1 MDTLRTLLLAGPDP
15 PLAALHTSAASSSA
29 TRALPLQPPPPPQAP
44 PCVCDPLEIDGH
56 AFSPFWGMVFGECI
70 YTPKQQFAII
80 CGLVSIVLYGVALV
94 PQFKLNYQRK
104 SVEGL
109 SWGLFAVWT
118 LGDLCNTAGAFLT
131 QQFATQRWT
140 GVYFLFTEFLCL
152 AQILYYTRIYPRLY
166 PSPPPP
172 PPSHHPAGEPHVRHA
187 HDMFVPPHS
196 HPHPHPKPG
205 RPRTATES
213 TPLLRDLMDEDGA
226 TPTTTITP
234 YKSAGVP
241 VAVALLCA
249 LSRAVVA
256 MPVGPV
262 VGMVMK
268 GEAPPLCNAAPD
280 LPPHIVSLGSVLA
293 WCSGLFYFFSRVPQ
307 IRTNYELQSV
317 AGISLSLFGIT
328 LAANVLYGLSVV
340 PRLDEI
346 ASTQKFVASTL
357 PYLVGSVGTL
367 VFDAVIMAQAYW
379 YTNVKPHVAEEVEV
393 PDDRDVDPA
402 ADPPEASA

>member
-15 PLAALHTSAASSSA
+15 PLAALHAS
-29 TRALPLQPPPPPQAP
+29 
-44 PCVCDPLEIDGH
+44 
-56 AFSPFWGMVFGECI
+56 ECI

-152 AQILYYTRIYPRLY
+152 GQILYYTRIYPRLY
-166 PSPPPP
+166 PSPPSPP
-172 PPSHHPAGEPHVRHA
+172 PPHHPANEPHVRHA
-187 HDMFVPPHS
+187 HDTFVPPHS
-196 HPHPHPKPG
+196 HPHPHPKPA
-205 RPRTATES
+205 RPRTATET

-234 YKSAGVP
+234 YKSAVVP
-241 VAVALLCA
+241 VAVALLSA
-249 LSRAVVA
+249 LSRAVVG
-256 MPVGPV
+256 MPVGL
-262 VGMVMK
+262 VGMAME

-280 LPPHIVSLGSVLA
+280 LPPHIVTLGSVLA

-317 AGISLSLFGIT
+317 AGISLSLFAIT

-346 ASTQKFVASTL
+346 ESTSKFVASTL

-402 ADPPEASA
+402 ADPPEESA